1 MRPTDEH
8 QAGSTRPNFMASSP
22 RPAGG
27 EDNILAR
34 LERDGKRGGF
44 GKTWKNARL
53 AWSIVASVLVI
64 GLIGVLASLANDN
77 LMQHRQPVLID
88 ATALAPAPDAAGAAP
103 PAKASDAPQPG
114 AATAPMLAAAAI
126 APPPAR
132 VMVKAGSSTDVPA
145 LVLLTPPAP
154 APESEKTLPAPIK
167 PDASA
172 LLPPAPPALRSIA
185 PARRA
190 AHKRATKS
198 AKSKAAPSRS
208 LAGTAKPRTVR
219 LAPAPMPQ
227 GKPTAIDSDVALL
240 SAIIIHSSRHAGE
253 RAQQEAIRCGAGK
266 KCSPSAAKLSPS
278 TSD

>member
-53 AWSIVASVLVI
+53 AWSVVASVLVI

-77 LMQHRQPVLID
+77 LMLRRQPVLIE
-88 ATALAPAPDAAGAAP
+88 AVALAPAPGATGAAAPAKWRDAPQAGAATVP
-103 PAKASDAPQPG
+103 K
-114 AATAPMLAAAAI
+114 LAAATI
-126 APPPAR
+126 VPPPAR
-132 VMVKAGSSTDVPA
+132 IMVKADRSTEVPA
-145 LVLLTPPAP
+145 LVLLTPPVPSP
-154 APESEKTLPAPIK
+154 ASEKPLPVPIK

-172 LLPPAPPALRSIA
+172 LSPPASPSPRSVA
-185 PARRA
+185 PARHA
-190 AHKRATKS
+190 AHKRANKSTKG
-198 AKSKAAPSRS
+198 KAAPSRS
-208 LAGTAKPRTVR
+208 LASTAKPRTTISASAR
-219 LAPAPMPQ
+219 APRVA
-227 GKPTAIDSDVALL
+227 PTAIDSDIALL

-253 RAQQEAIRCGAGK
+253 RAQQEASRCGAGK
-266 KCSPSAAKLSPS
+266 KCAPSAARLAP
-278 TSD
+278 TVSD